1 MDELDRTRGQLG
13 GWPRWIEWATS
24 SAIRPGGSVK
34 FGGWPSWIERAT
46 SSAAEL
52 DQSSLAD
59 GRAGSK
65 ARPARPSA
73 ELDQSSLA
81 DGRAGTI
88 ALFSSCPQGSF
99 PKIVSNSLL
108 FWLDGG
114 TVGTLRFWNSKY
126 SFFRITF
133 GLIVWCD
140 NGFLY
145 EESGCSS
152 ESTSFQKH
160 SFYKIGKML

>member
-1 MDELDRTRGQLG
+1 MQRELERLRECGESEEGRSLLIGNQELNSADGRGGSNERPARPSAQVDQS
-13 GWPRWIEWATS
+13 S
-24 SAIRPGGSVK
+24 SADGRAGSNARPAR
-34 FGGWPSWIERAT
+34 PC
-46 SSAAEL
+46 AEL

-108 FWLDGG
+108 FCLD
-114 TVGTLRFWNSKY
+114 RRYRWNST
-126 SFFRITF
+126 I
-133 GLIVWCD
+133 
-140 NGFLY
+140 
-145 EESGCSS
+145 
-152 ESTSFQKH
+152 
-160 SFYKIGKML
+160 